1 VLVRVAA
8 PLALLLATVPADA
21 QARTDQAPADPVIV
35 AAGEI
40 AGKGHGDSATA
51 RLLDKLA
58 PRTVL
63 ALGDN
68 AAPRGTAH
76 QFDAFYRP
84 TWGRHKR
91 ITHPVADDLE

>member
-1 VLVRVAA
+1 MLACGAA
-8 PLALLLATVPADA
+8 PLIMLLVTADA
-21 QARTDQAPADPVIV
+21 QARTDLAPADPVMV

-40 AGKGHGDSATA
+40 AGKGRGDTATA

-58 PRTVL
+58 PSAVL

-76 QFDAFYRP
+76 QFKAFYRP
-84 TWGRHKR
+84 TLGPSQGDHA
-91 ITHPVADDLE
+91 PGGG